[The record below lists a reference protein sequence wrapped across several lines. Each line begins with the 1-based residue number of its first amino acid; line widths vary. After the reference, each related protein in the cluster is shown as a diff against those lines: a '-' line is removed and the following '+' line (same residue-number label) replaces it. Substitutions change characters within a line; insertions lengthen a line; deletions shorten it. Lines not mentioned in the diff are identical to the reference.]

1 MSKHHKRYTLTS
13 NTPEINFS
21 VLFRKNMSILQIQ
34 LTAYPGSWG
43 CGIIFF
49 GENIFPS
56 RAIFPKVNPTE
67 PKVNSTLVNSTQPAS
82 GPAIHA
88 GTHQHNA
95 SYHLP
100 LPIHQHLSIML
111 DQFLFA
117 VHWCH
122 RWRSA
127 LCAFR
132 LHQLAVTPDG
142 AVLALQL
149 KRTTPTNQM
158 NHDDDG
164 NTTMRG
170 DGRWGHPHFVALSDP
185 GAKETTGAHQIILR
199 PLCIVQSTTGL
210 TLNRIIQRLKCV
222 ELERAFIFQCRIG
235 WYKLNMR

>member
-1 MSKHHKRYTLTS
+1 
-13 NTPEINFS
+13 
-21 VLFRKNMSILQIQ
+21 MSILQIQ

-111 DQFLFA
+111 DQ
-117 VHWCH
+117 
-122 RWRSA
+122 
-127 LCAFR
+127 

-142 AVLALQL
+142 AVSALQL

-170 DGRWGHPHFVALSDP
+170 DGR
-185 GAKETTGAHQIILR
+185 
-199 PLCIVQSTTGL
+199 
-210 TLNRIIQRLKCV
+210 
-222 ELERAFIFQCRIG
+222 
-235 WYKLNMR
+235 

>member
-1 MSKHHKRYTLTS
+1 MGLWYY
-13 NTPEINFS
+13 
-21 VLFRKNMSILQIQ
+21 LFRRKYFSEPRYFSESEPNWTQSEL
-34 LTAYPGSWG
+34 
-43 CGIIFF
+43 
-49 GENIFPS
+49 E
-56 RAIFPKVNPTE
+56 VNPKWT
-67 PKVNSTLVNSTQPAS
+67 
-82 GPAIHA
+82 
-88 GTHQHNA
+88 
-95 SYHLP
+95 
-100 LPIHQHLSIML
+100 QHLWTLHDFRIML

-158 NHDDDG
+158 NHDDDD

-170 DGRWGHPHFVALSDP
+170 DGRWGHPLFFVALALPDP

-235 WYKLNMR
+235 WYKLSIR